1 MNICAAAAALIGAAL
16 KESDGALNV
25 DRILIPLRAGYS
37 ELERAAD
44 ALPGFEKGRLRPS
57 LLCGRARMTPAYSLW
72 VMEYAAVPNYPQS
85 GLIYG
90 MHNQGTRKLP
100 YCYIV
105 IKGQGQLAMV
115 DVGYNHKAHGEVLA
129 NTYGVRGW
137 HPPRE
142 VLGEIGIQPIR
153 RFQHLHHPCPFRSYG
168 QHRGFPERHVS
179 ISQERELSK
188 WVWTMSLE
196 RRFRWLMLGIDPA
209 DIMRAVDL
217 ARQGRLV
224 CVDGDRENVLP
235 GVDLHAAFDTHTW
248 GSMYVTVR
256 NDLAANSQSSWVFC
270 GDLAYTLRKLARPR
284 PRRSRVHSDRL
295 GHGQPVQRDHDG
307 GGDGEERGR
316 RCSSRNPAA

>member
-1 MNICAAAAALIGAAL
+1 M
-16 KESDGALNV
+16 S
-25 DRILIPLRAGYS
+25 
-37 ELERAAD
+37 
-44 ALPGFEKGRLRPS
+44 
-57 LLCGRARMTPAYSLW
+57 AYSLW
-72 VMEYAAVPNYPQS
+72 VMEFAAVPNYPQS

-137 HPPRE
+137 HPPHE
-142 VLGEIGIQPIR
+142 VLGEIGIQPEDINNI
-153 RFQHLHHPCPFRSYG
+153 FITHAHFDHMG
-168 QHRGFPERHVS
+168 NIEEFPNATFYL
-179 ISQERELSK
+179 QERELSK
-188 WVWTMSLE
+188 WVWTMSLP

-209 DIMRAVDL
+209 DIMRVVDL

-270 GDLAYTLRKLARPR
+270 GDLAYTQENLR
-284 PRRSRVHSDRL
+284 
-295 GHGQPVQRDHDG
+295 GHDFKDPEYIPIGFAMGSQFNLIMKTEEMVKSV
-307 GGDGEERGR
+307 GGDITHVVPPHEERLKDLFP
-316 RCSSRNPAA
+316 SRITKLGLRITELALADGEKSQVR